1 MSENRKTTFR
11 YSISFKQQVVKEIES
26 GLGMEAARRKYGI
39 GGGDTIH
46 HWIRKFGKNHLL
58 NKIVRIETMEE
69 KDRIKEMEKEI
80 KRLKLALADSLLAQ
94 RCLEEVIKEADKEY
108 RTDLKKSFA
117 EVSLSVSGKHSK

>member
-1 MSENRKTTFR
+1 MLFR
-11 YSISFKQQVVKEIES
+11 S
-26 GLGMEAARRKYGI
+26 
-39 GGGDTIH
+39 
-46 HWIRKFGKNHLL
+46 
-58 NKIVRIETMEE
+58 MEE